1 MKGIWVVNLRKV
13 KPLIFICVT
22 AFFVASWLVF
32 QQNYVTVFST
42 PEGPQAFYK
51 AEDVDNKLALTFN
64 ISWGEKNVT
73 PILNVL
79 KDEDVDHATFFLSA
93 SWAETYPD
101 LVKEIVDSGY
111 EVGSHGYQYK
121 NYPALSD
128 EQVVQ
133 DMQRSKQVLQ
143 ELTGATPTLL
153 RPPNGAFNT
162 STLQIAEKQNLDIIH
177 WSVNSYD
184 YENPGTEKIV
194 ANVIDHTES
203 GDILMFHASDS
214 VKQTE
219 TALPIILKS
228 LKQRDF
234 SFATISEMM
243 TDTDATSEEVE

>member
-32 QQNYVTVFST
+32 QQNYISVFST
-42 PEGPQAFYK
+42 PAGPQAFYK
-51 AEDVDNKLALTFN
+51 ADDADNSLRRLTAGAKKMRPSMYK
-64 ISWGEKNVT
+64 IIT
-73 PILNVL
+73 LNTL
-79 KDEDVDHATFFLSA
+79 FFLSA
-93 SWAETYPD
+93 SWAETYPE
-101 LVKEIVDSGY
+101 LVEEIVDAGY
-111 EVGSHGYQYK
+111 QIGSHGYQYK
-121 NYPALSD
+121 NYPSLSD
-128 EQVVQ
+128 TEVTQ

-143 ELTGATPTLL
+143 ELTGETPTLI

-162 STLQIAEKQNLDIIH
+162 NTLQLAEAQNLDVIH

-184 YENPGTEKIV
+184 YENPGTDKIV
-194 ANVIDHTES
+194 SNVVNETQS

-219 TALPIILKS
+219 SALPIILKT
-228 LKQRDF
+228 LEQRDY

-243 TDTDATSEEVE
+243 SDTDATSEEVE